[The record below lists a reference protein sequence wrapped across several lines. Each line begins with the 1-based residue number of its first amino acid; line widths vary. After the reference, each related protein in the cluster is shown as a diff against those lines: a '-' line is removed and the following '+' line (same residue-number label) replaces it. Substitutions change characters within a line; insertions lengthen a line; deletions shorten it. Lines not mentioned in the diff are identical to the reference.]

1 MKLIKLIQRLVLP
14 QVTRLDLVQGWY
26 CLRSCPQVPCY
37 RSWYHLQA
45 CMPDQHCW
53 SLVFFSGSLGKRRT
67 YDLCKLLEMAGHCSP
82 LPTTTTTGMCP
93 HKPWFKLT
101 LCMVHSARY
110 IGKPGVCRCV
120 PGRIYLITQPTLF
133 GVQGQ
138 GIPWERSRIICWPCC
153 NLQQRVNYAEFKS
166 SINPNRSLLRASP
179 TVMGMWSCTVK
190 LDEENPTYAGLAQE
204 NGFGSA

>member
-1 MKLIKLIQRLVLP
+1 
-14 QVTRLDLVQGWY
+14 
-26 CLRSCPQVPCY
+26 
-37 RSWYHLQA
+37 LQA